1 MYFKMIRDKGYH
13 IMIKGPIHQENITI
27 VNIYAPNIRALI
39 YIKQKLTKLKG
50 KINSN
55 SVIVVNTT
63 LSKIYPPVRET
74 RNNRF
79 EQPYRMKGPN
89 RYMQNI

>member
-13 IMIKGPIHQENITI
+13 IRIKGPIHQENITI
-27 VNIYAPNIRALI
+27 VNIYAPIRALI
-39 YIKQKLTKLKG
+39 HIKQKLTKLKG

-63 LSKIYPPVRET
+63 LSKIDPPVRET

-79 EQPYRMKGPN
+79 EQPYRLKGPN
-89 RYMQNI
+89 RCMQSI